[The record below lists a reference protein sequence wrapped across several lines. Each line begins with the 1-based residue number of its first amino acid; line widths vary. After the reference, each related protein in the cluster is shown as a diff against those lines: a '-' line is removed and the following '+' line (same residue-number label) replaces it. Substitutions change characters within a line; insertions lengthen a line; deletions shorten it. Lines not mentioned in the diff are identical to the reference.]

1 MAIDSISALG
11 SSQLRPAAQ
20 PTLASKQQAQ
30 ATSPFSQELTA
41 AIGPERPAQA
51 VAATE
56 QNLPPGGNP
65 DREAVEQAVSNMNS
79 YVQNL
84 QRDLQFEVDLD
95 LGHTVIS
102 VVDRST
108 NEVIRQIPSEEAVAR
123 AQRLQEQLENTGGLL
138 LKVQA

>member
-1 MAIDSISALG
+1 MAIESISNAG
-11 SSQLRPAAQ
+11 VSQVRPSGTSAVPRPRQPEEASAFQQELQAAQ
-20 PTLASKQQAQ
+20 GTAQTVPAS
-30 ATSPFSQELTA
+30 
-41 AIGPERPAQA
+41 
-51 VAATE
+51 E

-79 YVQNL
+79 FVQNL

-95 LGHTVIS
+95 LGQTVIS

-123 AQRLQEQLENTGGLL
+123 AQRLQEQLDDAGGLL

>member
-1 MAIDSISALG
+1 
-11 SSQLRPAAQ
+11 
-20 PTLASKQQAQ
+20 
-30 ATSPFSQELTA
+30 
-41 AIGPERPAQA
+41 
-51 VAATE
+51 
-56 QNLPPGGNP
+56 
-65 DREAVEQAVSNMNS
+65 MNS

-123 AQRLQEQLENTGGLL
+123 AQRLQEQLEDTGGLL

>member
-1 MAIDSISALG
+1 MAIESISNAGVSQVRSSGTSAVPRPRQPEEAG
-11 SSQLRPAAQ
+11 SPFQQELQAAQ
-20 PTLASKQQAQ
+20 GAAQTLPAS
-30 ATSPFSQELTA
+30 
-41 AIGPERPAQA
+41 
-51 VAATE
+51 E

-79 YVQNL
+79 FVQNL

-95 LGHTVIS
+95 LGQTVIS

-108 NEVIRQIPSEEAVAR
+108 NEVIRQSPSEEAVAR
-123 AQRLQEQLENTGGLL
+123 AQRLQEQLEDAGGLL